1 MKGYTTC
8 PEWEARPEGC
18 WGVYQTNNGQK
29 RFYLVQKDSKYDK
42 RNGFSVL
49 VK

>member
-1 MKGYTTC
+1 MKKALLSDAAAIAGK
-8 PEWEARPEGC
+8 
-18 WGVYQTNNGQK
+18 K
-29 RFYLVQKDSKYDK
+29 RFYLVQKDSKSDK

>member
-1 MKGYTTC
+1 MKKALLLDAAAIAGK
-8 PEWEARPEGC
+8 
-18 WGVYQTNNGQK
+18 K
-29 RFYLVQKDSKYDK
+29 RFDLVQKDSKYDK